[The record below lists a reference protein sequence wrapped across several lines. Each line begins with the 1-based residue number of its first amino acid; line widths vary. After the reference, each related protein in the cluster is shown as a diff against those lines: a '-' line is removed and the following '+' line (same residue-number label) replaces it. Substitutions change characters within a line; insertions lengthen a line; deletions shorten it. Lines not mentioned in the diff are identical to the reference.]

1 MSRKHRTPGRRPGAE
16 PEERG
21 DVPPGPDGPV
31 FRIDRPPERIEIRI
45 TPEARAD
52 MEENKRLLAL
62 ASDRELLRHALSLQ
76 KWAIDVIRRGQ
87 RVFVADAEGRI
98 EGEMTVEPAR
108 GADPREIVLDM
119 EPTRRR

>member
-1 MSRKHRTPGRRPGAE
+1 MPDTRPGAWARE
-16 PEERG
+16 AS

-31 FRIDRPPERIEIRI
+31 WRIERPPDRIELPI

-87 RVFVADAEGRI
+87 RVFVADSEGRI
-98 EGEMTVEPAR
+98 EGEMSVEPER
-108 GADPREIVLDM
+108 GSAPRDITLDI
-119 EPTRRR
+119 EPSRRK